1 LRGLSPAKNESD
13 VTEITA
19 SSFIVMAGH
28 GDGFTAGDLG
38 RGVAFVAE
46 EFSRGSS
53 RMTRIVADD
62 ADQEMRGA
70 VQNSAQPSI
79 FDAIAAREA
88 AEAGMEIAAKN
99 NRPLLIIARQLAV
112 EIGRR
117 KGRVTADDVQAAL
130 IDRGYPESSLGNAA
144 GSVFRGG
151 QWRWNG
157 ETVKSERVASHGRLI
172 RVWTFVG

>member
-1 LRGLSPAKNESD
+1 LRGLSPGEVRSLRFKVQSY
-13 VTEITA
+13 VTKDPA
-19 SSFIVMAGH
+19 SSRIVMAGH
-28 GDGFTAGDLG
+28 GDGLTAGDIG
-38 RGVAFVAE
+38 RGVAPLAE
-46 EFSRGSS
+46 ES
-53 RMTRIVADD
+53 
-62 ADQEMRGA
+62 MRGVA
-70 VQNSAQPSI
+70 NNPAQATV

-88 AEAGMEIAAKN
+88 AEAGMDLAATN

-157 ETVKSERVASHGRLI
+157 ETVKSTRVASHGRLI
-172 RVWTFVG
+172 RVWEYVG